1 MRIVPCHISL
11 KLCSF
16 LYFTLQLT
24 QHHSSFRGKRE
35 WWEGGGNAQSSPWD
49 IYVIS
54 PKLVLDQVIN
64 RKLVSGEVCKILFGV
79 FKREFNCLRSWRD

>member
-1 MRIVPCHISL
+1 MLQSCIVLKIVMRIVPCHISL

-16 LYFTLQLT
+16 LYFSLQLT

-49 IYVIS
+49 M
-54 PKLVLDQVIN
+54 
-64 RKLVSGEVCKILFGV
+64 
-79 FKREFNCLRSWRD
+79 